1 MSLVLLTGGTG
12 FVGRQ
17 VLDALS
23 KAGVRVRTVIRSGS
37 EARLASVATIAD
49 VIVTPDLFLESEAW
63 WESTC
68 RGVDRVAHVAWYA
81 EPGKYLESPK
91 NAVCLEGTMKLARGA
106 LAAGV
111 RRFVG
116 IGTCFEYD
124 VAGGELSVDS
134 PLRPWTAY
142 GMAKVAA
149 FEELSRLL
157 PAQGVSFAWCRL
169 FYLYGEGENESRLAP
184 YLHRR
189 LAAGQTAELTTGEQI
204 RDYLDVT
211 EAGRRIAAVVM
222 GNGTGPIN
230 VCSGIPT
237 TVRQFAESIA
247 DQYGRRD
254 LLQFGARPTNPTDP
268 AKVVGIVHATGS

>member
-17 VLDALS
+17 VLAALD
-23 KAGVRVRTVIRSGS
+23 KAGVRVRAVIRSGS
-37 EARLASVATIAD
+37 GERLAQVAALED
-49 VIVTPDLFLESEAW
+49 VVVTPDLFMESEAW
-63 WESTC
+63 WERTC
-68 RGVDRVAHVAWYA
+68 RGVDSVVQVAWYA
-81 EPGKYLESPK
+81 EPGEYLESPK

-106 LAAGV
+106 VAAGI

-124 VAGGELSVDS
+124 VSGGILSIDS

-142 GMAKVAA
+142 GTAKVAA
-149 FEELSRLL
+149 YEELSRLL

-169 FYLYGEGENESRLAP
+169 FYLYGEGEDENRLAP
-184 YLHRR
+184 YVHRR
-189 LAAGQTAELTTGEQI
+189 LAAGQAVELTTGEQI
-204 RDYLDVT
+204 RDYLDVA
-211 EAGRRIAAVVM
+211 EAGRRIAAVAM
-222 GNGTGPIN
+222 SDRTGPIN
-230 VCSGIPT
+230 ICSGVPM

-254 LLQFGARPTNPTDP
+254 LLHFGARPTNPADP
-268 AKVVGIVHATGS
+268 AKVVGIAHAPGT